1 MTSSGTDAYTVAN
14 REDAIDFMADYA
26 EYGEQRW
33 YTRAIA
39 AEQVSLSWRRML
51 PGTCGAAA
59 NAIEISA
66 WLGTPRCR

>member
-1 MTSSGTDAYTVAN
+1 
-14 REDAIDFMADYA
+14 MADYA

-39 AEQVSLSWRRML
+39 AEQVSLSWRRIL

-59 NAIEISA
+59 NAIAISA